1 MWTHY
6 LLNSNG
12 MLACIAW
19 CLKIQIY
26 VFNAW
31 IFGLFPRKLTHHL
44 LDDSE
49 VTSVAECL
57 WFLVQYEHFQGV
69 SPGHLLAG
77 RCCFQSRVWAWDP
90 QGSVGE
96 VNELTWPLPLTN
108 CSWFATTHYCQM
120 CSDITKRGMARYI
133 FDNSWS
139 HVFISLLHDQI
150 KTLGSSLH
158 FLVKVWSLLN
168 L

>member
-12 MLACIAW
+12 ILACIAW

-31 IFGLFPRKLTHHL
+31 IFGLFSQKLTHHL
-44 LDDSE
+44 LNDSE

-57 WFLVQYEHFQGV
+57 WFLVQYEHFRGV
-69 SPGHLLAG
+69 SPGHLLAW
-77 RCCFQSRVWAWDP
+77 RCCFHSRVWARVP

-96 VNELTWPLPLTN
+96 VNEPTWPLPLTN
-108 CSWFATTHYCQM
+108 CSWFASTHYCQA
-120 CSDITKRGMARYI
+120 CSDITKRGWQGTFLTTVKVMFLFLFYMIKLKHLVRHY
-133 FDNSWS
+133 
-139 HVFISLLHDQI
+139 ISLWI
-150 KTLGSSLH
+150 SGPC
-158 FLVKVWSLLN
+158 
-168 L
+168 